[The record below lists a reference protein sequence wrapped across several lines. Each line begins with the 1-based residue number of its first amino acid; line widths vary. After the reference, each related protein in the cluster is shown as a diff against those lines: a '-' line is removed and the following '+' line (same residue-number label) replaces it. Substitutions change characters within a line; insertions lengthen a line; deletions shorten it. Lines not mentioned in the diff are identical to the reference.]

1 MTKKFS
7 GALTALITPM
17 KNQRFDHDAMA
28 TLIEQQLS
36 AGIDGLVPC
45 GTTGEGAT
53 LAPDE
58 HAEVV
63 RFVVERV
70 ADRVP
75 VIAGAGSNNT
85 QRAIDLQRM
94 VKEAGADGA
103 LQVTPFYNKPNQRG
117 LEAHFLAIV
126 EAAPLPT
133 ILYNVPGRTSCDLLP
148 GTVAKLAQ
156 DPNIVAIKDAT
167 GSAARAQAL
176 RNAVPQDFALLS
188 GEDAFILPFLA
199 LGGDGV
205 ISVMSHVAPA
215 KVATLIDAFVAG
227 DLPRAQALAKALLP
241 LADLMFVDTNPI
253 PVKTACAAM
262 GLCEQEFRLPL
273 VPMEPKQR
281 TEFVNTLR
289 QVAGALDVEIAQ

>member
-1 MTKKFS
+1 MAKIFS
-7 GALTALITPM
+7 GALTALITPF
-17 KNQRFDHDAMA
+17 KNNQFDREAMDR
-28 TLIEQQLS
+28 LIEQQIS

-53 LAPDE
+53 MQPDE
-58 HAEVV
+58 QAEIV

-70 ADRVP
+70 AGRVP
-75 VIAGAGSNNT
+75 VIAGAGANST
-85 QRAIDLQRM
+85 QRAIELQKR

-103 LQVTPFYNKPNQRG
+103 LQVTPYYNKPNQRG
-117 LEAHFLAIV
+117 LQAHFLAIV

-133 ILYNVPGRTSCDLLP
+133 LLYNVPGRTSCDLLP
-148 GTVAKLAQ
+148 ASVAELAKN
-156 DPNIVAIKDAT
+156 PHIVGIKDAT

-176 RNAVPQDFALLS
+176 RNVGGDDFCLFS
-188 GEDAFILPFLA
+188 GEDAFILPFMA

-215 KVATLIDAFVAG
+215 SVAAMIDAIQAQNW
-227 DLPRAQALAKALLP
+227 AQARRLAAALLP

-262 GLCEQEFRLPL
+262 GLCEEEFRLPL
-273 VPMEPKQR
+273 LAMEDEQKGPFIRK
-281 TEFVNTLR
+281 VR
-289 QVAGALDVEIAQ
+289 QLIQALKSESLS